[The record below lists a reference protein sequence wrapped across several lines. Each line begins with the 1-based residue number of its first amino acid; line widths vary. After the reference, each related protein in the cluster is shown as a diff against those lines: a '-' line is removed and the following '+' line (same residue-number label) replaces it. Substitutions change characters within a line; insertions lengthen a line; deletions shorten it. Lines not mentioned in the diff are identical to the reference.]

1 MEKGNWFKRKR
12 LKKKNLSVL
21 IQNERESCCS
31 FRSLFCVR
39 LLLLFWL
46 ARISHLSLTIIHSQT
61 KNFLVHIFFSS
72 SHSCADAGI
81 HGFIVV
87 DLPPIEAMNFRQI
100 CDERDMCLVPLV
112 SPTTTDE
119 RLAIM
124 GKMAKG
130 YVYCVSL
137 NGVTGARTDL
147 PPNLN
152 TFLNRV
158 RVHMR

>member
-1 MEKGNWFKRKR
+1 M
-12 LKKKNLSVL
+12 SVL
-21 IQNERESCCS
+21 IQNERESCCFFAVCFACACCCS
-31 FRSLFCVR
+31 TLFCFRRVILTR
-39 LLLLFWL
+39 ANFTSLSYHHPFTNQKLSCSYFLLFY
-46 ARISHLSLTIIHSQT
+46 
-61 KNFLVHIFFSS
+61 
-72 SHSCADAGI
+72 SCADAGI

>member
-1 MEKGNWFKRKR
+1 MRH
-12 LKKKNLSVL
+12 LQSLSFHHPSTTTNNK
-21 IQNERESCCS
+21 IY
-31 FRSLFCVR
+31 
-39 LLLLFWL
+39 
-46 ARISHLSLTIIHSQT
+46 
-61 KNFLVHIFFSS
+61 
-72 SHSCADAGI
+72 SCADAGI

-87 DLPPIEAMNFRQI
+87 DLPPIEAMNFRSI

-152 TFLNRV
+152 IFLNRV